1 MCTVALQ
8 SELKRYLS
16 ESETP
21 KSIRGKTHTFPD
33 DLYLAGGQELHDSF
47 SATIESLCGRPKTIN
62 QKGHIASYNDAREQL
77 FLNLARCLLTRKWLL
92 ISGSKSKGRYDQ
104 KNCHIK
110 KSYSRTQTLLSQLKD
125 ERLIKEK
132 IGAKF
137 DKGHVENHYF
147 PTKLLAS
154 ELIRFAPF
162 VEQLI
167 KPPYLWINQPE
178 EGWKDYKWS
187 ASHADVKDLT
197 LINEFAKGQS
207 WTLKAPIKQTFNK
220 NPFKAGRLST
230 PFQNLPARNY
240 RIRQNTLIN
249 GNPIAE
255 VDFNANHLRIFLA
268 FNGQPYIGDDPYIDI
283 ADEAG
288 VSRNEVKGFM
298 TVAMNCSSFKEAE
311 GAALGKQVSNQ
322 SSKEIYQAFK
332 KLYPKLNLLSGF
344 GVYAMNFEGVILKNV
359 MLEAIKQN
367 IFTLPIH
374 DAVACEAQHAE
385 TIKHIMNIEWCKE
398 VSKFDGIDKI
408 STKTKI
414 TLVQ

>member
-8 SELKRYLS
+8 SELKRYLD

-21 KSIRGKTHTFPD
+21 QSIRAKTHTFPD
-33 DLYLAGGQELHDSF
+33 DLYLAGDQELHDSF
-47 SATIESLCGRPKTIN
+47 SALVESLCRRPKTIN
-62 QKGHIASYNDAREQL
+62 QKSHIASYNDTREQL

-104 KNCHIK
+104 KNCHLK
-110 KSYSRTQTLLSQLKD
+110 KSYSRTQTLLSQLKE

-132 IGAKF
+132 TGAKF

-147 PTKLLAS
+147 PTKLLAKQ
-154 ELIRFAPF
+154 LIGFAPF
-162 VEQLI
+162 VEQRI

-178 EGWKDYKWS
+178 EVWKDYRWTS
-187 ASHADVKDLT
+187 SHDDVKDLT
-197 LINEFAKGQS
+197 LINEFAKDQS

-220 NPFKAGRLST
+220 NPFTAGRLST

-268 FNGQPYIGDDPYIDI
+268 FHGQPYIGDDPYMDI
-283 ADEAG
+283 ATEAG
-288 VSRNEVKGFM
+288 LSRDEVKGFM
-298 TVAMNCSSFKEAE
+298 TVAMNCSSFQEAE

-322 SSKEIYQAFK
+322 SSKAIYQSFK
-332 KLYPKLNLLSGF
+332 RLYPKLNLLSGF
-344 GVYAMNFEGVILKNV
+344 GVYAMNFEGVILRNV

-385 TIKHIMNIEWCKE
+385 TVNQIMNIEWCKE
-398 VSKFDGIDKI
+398 VAKFDGIDKV

-414 TLVQ
+414 TKS